1 VKSRRRVNSIDM
13 PQPPTNSQEFIA
25 RHSQS
30 DFRHKDELLSLLTS
44 GDATFENNPSLVSC
58 RDLLSIYRRRADHL
72 QKFATPHAHQ
82 LRDDVL
88 ALCEGLATTQD
99 ENCRLWNFSS
109 PPNSDYTVFEGAETG
124 RILGCVLAKNKLL
137 TPPDE
142 WDNLWAGN
150 KTR

>member
-1 VKSRRRVNSIDM
+1 M
-13 PQPPTNSQEFIA
+13 PQPPINSREFIA

-30 DFRHKDELLSLLTS
+30 DFRHKDALLSLLTS
-44 GDATFENNPSLVSC
+44 GDAIFETNSSLVSC
-58 RDLLSIYRRRADHL
+58 RDLLKIYRRRADHL
-72 QKFATPHAHQ
+72 RRFATPHARE

-88 ALCEGLATTQD
+88 ALCDGLATTRD

-109 PPNSDYTVFEGAETG
+109 PPNCEYTVFEGAETG

-142 WDNLWAGN
+142 WDNLWRETSPAN
-150 KTR
+150 DAAA

>member
-1 VKSRRRVNSIDM
+1 M
-13 PQPPTNSQEFIA
+13 PQPPINSREFIA

-30 DFRHKDELLSLLTS
+30 DFRHKDALLSLLTS
-44 GDATFENNPSLVSC
+44 GDAIFETNSSLVSC
-58 RDLLSIYRRRADHL
+58 RDLLKIYRRRADHL
-72 QKFATPHAHQ
+72 RRFTTPHARE

-88 ALCEGLATTQD
+88 ALCDGLATTRD

-109 PPNSDYTVFEGAETG
+109 PPNCEYTVFEGAETG

-142 WDNLWAGN
+142 WDNLWRETSPAN
-150 KTR
+150 DAAA